1 MVQCNF
7 QVRIKFL
14 PLNNPATAQEKSN
27 LEIKYI
33 CLYVYI
39 DIHTH
44 IFIYIISFGGL

>member
-14 PLNNPATAQEKSN
+14 LLTNPVTAQEKSN
-27 LEIKYI
+27 LEIKYTY
-33 CLYVYI
+33 LYVYI
-39 DIHTH
+39 DTHTH